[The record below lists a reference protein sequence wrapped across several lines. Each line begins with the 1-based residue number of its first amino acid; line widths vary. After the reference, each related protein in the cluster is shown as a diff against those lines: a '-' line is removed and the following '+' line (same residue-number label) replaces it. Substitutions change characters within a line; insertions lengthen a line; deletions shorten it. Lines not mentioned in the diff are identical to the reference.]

1 MSAFDPKRTYQ
12 ILARPELPQGA
23 ERLNHRWVGGVI
35 EPRRP
40 LCGFTGPRI
49 YVITRN
55 LMTC

>member
-1 MSAFDPKRTYQ
+1 MSAIWGKADIKF
-12 ILARPELPQGA
+12 LPGLKLLRGA
-23 ERLNHRWVGGVI
+23 ERLNHGWWGVI